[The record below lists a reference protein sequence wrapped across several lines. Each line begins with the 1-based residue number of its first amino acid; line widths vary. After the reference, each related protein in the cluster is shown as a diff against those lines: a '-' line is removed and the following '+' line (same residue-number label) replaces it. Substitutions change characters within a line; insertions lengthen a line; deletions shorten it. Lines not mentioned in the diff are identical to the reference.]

1 MSQAYD
7 RERLAE
13 LFGGDA
19 ATLAE
24 IEREFLDTA
33 RSARK
38 EIGET
43 EDFWTIARAA
53 HRLKGASGM
62 MGADALSQVAA
73 AVERAARDRDL
84 PVVRNL
90 DDALA
95 KEVARVAAQADAGQA
110 RGRSITVAE

>member
-7 RERLAE
+7 HQRLAE

-43 EDFWTIARAA
+43 EDFGTIARAA